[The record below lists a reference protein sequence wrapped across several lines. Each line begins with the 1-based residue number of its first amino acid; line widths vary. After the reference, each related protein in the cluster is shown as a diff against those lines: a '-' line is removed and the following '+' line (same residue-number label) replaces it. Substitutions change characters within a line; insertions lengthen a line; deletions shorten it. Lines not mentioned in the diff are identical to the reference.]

1 MGHPVLA
8 PYELTWEDLRLAGL
22 DAAFP
27 PADLP
32 LEVEIGC
39 GDDDFLLRSAEQRP
53 GTRWLGIEYSHKRV
67 RRQIRRVE
75 RLHAQPLSNVRFLW
89 RPARDVVRPF
99 LAPGRV
105 HAFHVYFPDPWP
117 KAHHARY
124 RLLEPSFLADLAA
137 ALEPAGV
144 VHFATDSRDYAEEVV
159 TALAE
164 VSGLVN
170 TLPAPGWVTT
180 PPAERTTVFEER
192 WRAEGRTIHAMRFNR
207 APGPAAPPGD

>member
-1 MGHPVLA
+1 MPQNRFLFGLLGGVLA
-8 PYELTWEDLRLAGL
+8 LVIVLRMCTFTVRETENAIVIVLGNPRGVVTEAGL
-22 DAAFP
+22 NFKLP
-27 PADLP
+27 WADIVKVDKRN
-32 LEVEIGC
+32 LEFDLDRAMEVS
-39 GDDDFLLRSAEQRP
+39 DVKQ
-53 GTRWLGIEYSHKRV
+53 
-67 RRQIRRVE
+67 E
-75 RLHAQPLSNVRFLW
+75 RLTVDAF
-89 RPARDVVRPF
+89 AR
-99 LAPGRV
+99 
-105 HAFHVYFPDPWP
+105 
-117 KAHHARY
+117 RY